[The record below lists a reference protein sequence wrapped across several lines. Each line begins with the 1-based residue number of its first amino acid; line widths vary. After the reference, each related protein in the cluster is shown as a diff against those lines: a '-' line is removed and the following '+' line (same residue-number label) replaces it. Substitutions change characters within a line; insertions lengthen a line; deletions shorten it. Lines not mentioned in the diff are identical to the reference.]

1 MPQAKKSRFVVTGRI
16 AGPDAANV
24 GDIIEL
30 PVREDGLPESALMRS
45 RVKPYKG
52 ELPKGGASVS
62 KADVDKYVEDAEAK
76 VKQMTEEANTA
87 ATKLIEDAKAEAKRI
102 TDEAQTQA
110 EKTITEALEQADAIV
125 KDAKKPAK

>member
-1 MPQAKKSRFVVTGRI
+1 MPQAKKQARFVVTGRI
-16 AGPDAANV
+16 AGGPAV

-52 ELPKGGASVS
+52 ELPKGGS
-62 KADVDKYVEDAEAK
+62 ADEIIAEAHAQAEK
-76 VKQMTEEANTA
+76 I
-87 ATKLIEDAKAEAKRI
+87 IEDAIK
-102 TDEAQTQA
+102 QA
-110 EKTITEALEQADAIV
+110 EEIV

>member
-52 ELPKGGASVS
+52 ELPKGGS
-62 KADVDKYVEDAEAK
+62 ADEIIAEAHAQAEK
-76 VKQMTEEANTA
+76 I
-87 ATKLIEDAKAEAKRI
+87 IEDAIK
-102 TDEAQTQA
+102 QA
-110 EKTITEALEQADAIV
+110 EEIV